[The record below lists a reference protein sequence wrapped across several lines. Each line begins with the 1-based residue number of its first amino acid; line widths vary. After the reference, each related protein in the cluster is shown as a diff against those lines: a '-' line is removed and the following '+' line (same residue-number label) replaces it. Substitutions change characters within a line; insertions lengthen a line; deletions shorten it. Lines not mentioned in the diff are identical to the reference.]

1 MARGWG
7 RSEEDQDAEKEQA
20 REARSA
26 PDGAAS
32 SSDAVAAGKR
42 RSLELSL
49 ARIVELLSKTSHP
62 ARREALESA
71 KAEIEERLDA
81 MRARPDSAGR

>member
-7 RSEEDQDAEKEQA
+7 RSEEDQAAEKEQA
-20 REARSA
+20 REARSSA
-26 PDGAAS
+26 DRAATS
-32 SSDAVAAGKR
+32 ADALSASRR

-49 ARIVELLSKTSHP
+49 ARIVELLSKTSQP

-71 KAEIEERLDA
+71 KAEIEKRLEEINS
-81 MRARPDSAGR
+81 RP

>member
-7 RSEEDQDAEKEQA
+7 RSEEDQGAEKEQA
-20 REARSA
+20 REARSS
-26 PDGAAS
+26 PDRAATS
-32 SSDAVAAGKR
+32 AEAVAAGRR

-71 KAEIEERLDA
+71 KAEIEKRLQGL
-81 MRARPDSAGR
+81 PSGEINSAV